1 MLKLIPWEQ
10 AAMLLESQ
18 PLSAKK
24 ETVPLEE
31 AQDRILAEEIRA
43 AFPMPPFDKSPFDG
57 FAFRAEDVPGEL
69 TIHGE
74 SAAGCRC
81 LEPLLPGTAMRIFT
95 GAPVP
100 EGANAVLKAEDT
112 EVKGGS
118 VFIPTA
124 VRPDSNI
131 IRIGEEYPSGI
142 PLLKAGRR
150 ICPAEMGILASQG
163 LAAVPVFQKPKV
175 LFLSTGTELSL
186 PGEER
191 SRYGIYNSS
200 FYSLSGYLR
209 RMGFTVLPGG
219 TVPDDLDLIT
229 AKIREGLQSE
239 ADLVITTGG
248 ASVGDYDFAV
258 RAAETL
264 GMEIL
269 FWKVNVKPGGAL
281 MAAKAGGKPV
291 FSLSG
296 NPAAAIMSLLTVLQP
311 CLRKLTG
318 ENTGNE
324 ELLLP
329 LKKDMPKFSTAVRML
344 RGHGTVQDGV
354 LYFEENEGRGNGVIS
369 SYSDC
374 SMIGIVEGGQGHLPA
389 GTKIRVLS
397 LPQDLC

>member
-1 MLKLIPWEQ
+1 
-10 AAMLLESQ
+10 
-18 PLSAKK
+18 
-24 ETVPLEE
+24 
-31 AQDRILAEEIRA
+31 
-43 AFPMPPFDKSPFDG
+43 
-57 FAFRAEDVPGEL
+57 
-69 TIHGE
+69 
-74 SAAGCRC
+74 
-81 LEPLLPGTAMRIFT
+81 
-95 GAPVP
+95 
-100 EGANAVLKAEDT
+100 
-112 EVKGGS
+112 
-118 VFIPTA
+118 
-124 VRPDSNI
+124 
-131 IRIGEEYPSGI
+131 
-142 PLLKAGRR
+142 
-150 ICPAEMGILASQG
+150 MGILASQG
-163 LAAVPVFQKPKV
+163 LAEIPVFQKPKV

-209 RMGFTVLPGG
+209 RMGFTILPGG

-239 ADLVITTGG
+239 ADLIITTGG

-296 NPAAAIMSLLTVLQP
+296 NPAAAMMSLLTVLQP

-318 ENTGNE
+318 EKTGNE

-374 SMIGIVEGGQGHLPA
+374 SMIGIVEGGQGHLTA

>member
-10 AAMLLESQ
+10 AATLLESQ

-31 AQDRILAEEIRA
+31 AEDRILAEEIRA

-69 TIHGE
+69 TIRGE
-74 SAAGCRC
+74 SSAGCRS

-150 ICPAEMGILASQG
+150 IGPAEMGILASQG

-200 FYSLSGYLR
+200 FYSLSGYLSARVCRAR
-209 RMGFTVLPGG
+209 R
-219 TVPDDLDLIT
+219 IWSS
-229 AKIREGLQSE
+229 R
-239 ADLVITTGG
+239 
-248 ASVGDYDFAV
+248 
-258 RAAETL
+258 RAA
-264 GMEIL
+264 
-269 FWKVNVKPGGAL
+269 
-281 MAAKAGGKPV
+281 
-291 FSLSG
+291 
-296 NPAAAIMSLLTVLQP
+296 
-311 CLRKLTG
+311 
-318 ENTGNE
+318 
-324 ELLLP
+324 LP
-329 LKKDMPKFSTAVRML
+329 
-344 RGHGTVQDGV
+344 
-354 LYFEENEGRGNGVIS
+354 
-369 SYSDC
+369 
-374 SMIGIVEGGQGHLPA
+374 
-389 GTKIRVLS
+389 
-397 LPQDLC
+397 

>member
-1 MLKLIPWEQ
+1 MHEPVIR
-10 AAMLLESQ
+10 
-18 PLSAKK
+18 
-24 ETVPLEE
+24 
-31 AQDRILAEEIRA
+31 RI
-43 AFPMPPFDKSPFDG
+43 
-57 FAFRAEDVPGEL
+57 RAEDVPGEL
-69 TIHGE
+69 AIRGE
-74 SAAGCRC
+74 SAAGCRS

-100 EGANAVLKAEDT
+100 EGANAVSKAEDT

-150 ICPAEMGILASQG
+150 IGPAEMGILASQG
-163 LAAVPVFQKPKV
+163 LAAIPVFQKPKV

-281 MAAKAGGKPV
+281 MAARAGGKPV

-311 CLRKLTG
+311 GLRKLTG
-318 ENTGNE
+318 EKTGNE

-374 SMIGIVEGGQGHLPA
+374 SMIGIVEGGQGHLTA